1 MNSAS
6 GIGFGSSAVQNAQ
19 LGINRGMANLAQDA
33 QTVAQGGPVTGALVD
48 AQQQKLDVEASAT
61 ALSIADLTGA
71 LPVARRAA
79 LPAALEPLQQR
90 EISSFLRRPDA
101 DPFDRH
107 GIELLFVGGDALT
120 HALYQAL
127 HLVLA
132 A

>member
-61 ALSIADLTGA
+61 ALSIADQTLGT
-71 LPVARRAA
+71 
-79 LPAALEPLQQR
+79 
-90 EISSFLRRPDA
+90 
-101 DPFDRH
+101 
-107 GIELLFVGGDALT
+107 LLDIKA
-120 HALYQAL
+120 
-127 HLVLA
+127 
-132 A
+132 